1 MTIACKEWS
10 ESATTISRDLDDSG
24 LRKRPAEMGRSKYPL
39 TLGRYLLSR
48 PIAAGGMATVHL
60 AATLDGR
67 GGLLACKRPHSH
79 LESDVSFTKM
89 LLDEAAVSSKIRHPN
104 VVTMYGAEINEQGL
118 VLMMDYIE
126 GVSLSTLMS
135 ESLPGRLPARVIVDV
150 IAGALRGLHAAHEV
164 CDAEGNLLDVVHRD
178 VSPQNILVGI
188 DGVARV
194 LDFGVA
200 KASRRLQST
209 RKGEVKGKLAYMSPE
224 QLIGGKVDRRTDVY
238 AAGIVL
244 WEALTGSPLFHADGE
259 VETLGLLLDGCKTK
273 PSEVD
278 PALPPAL
285 DAVVMR
291 ALAVDARDRFATALD
306 MAAALEAALPEP
318 ADLAL
323 TSQLVRSL
331 GAAALQEQRRTRIDL
346 ERRAQVVRGASDAAA
361 RATRSAS
368 SPDFTTPT
376 LRSTLDPWGDT
387 APAPSARPVVSVT
400 HASPATALLPTVKP
414 SALATL
420 RPAAPSVPAFPGRGP
435 KARLLDTKLVGN
447 IVLLVLMGFL
457 GTLLVVRGCRRA
469 AAAFTSPAHGQ
480 TTLVAAPHVS
490 AQ

>member
-1 MTIACKEWS
+1 MTSPCKEWS
-10 ESATTISRDLDDSG
+10 QSATTISRDLDDSG

-67 GGLLACKRPHSH
+67 GDLLACKRPHSH

-150 IAGALRGLHAAHEV
+150 MAGALRGLHAAHEV
-164 CDAEGNLLDVVHRD
+164 RDAEGNLLDVVHRD
-178 VSPQNILVGI
+178 VSPQNILVGV

-278 PALPPAL
+278 AALPPAL

-306 MAAALEAALPEP
+306 MALALEAALPEP
-318 ADLAL
+318 TDLAL

-346 ERRAQVVRGASDAAA
+346 ERRAQVMCDANEGGRPA
-361 RATRSAS
+361 RSGS

-387 APAPSARPVVSVT
+387 APAPSNRPVVSVT
-400 HASPATALLPTVKP
+400 VASPATALLPTVRP

-420 RPAAPSVPAFPGRGP
+420 RPAAPSVPAFPGRG
-435 KARLLDTKLVGN
+435 KSARLVNAKLVVN
-447 IVLLVLMGFL
+447 MMMLVLVGIL
-457 GTLLVVRGCRRA
+457 GTLLVARGCRRA
-469 AAAFTSPAHGQ
+469 AAAFTTSAHDK
-480 TTLVAAPHVS
+480 TTLVATPSVS